1 MNSHDKYAALLDA
14 FIDGELSAQEA
25 GEVREHLTLCADC
38 QAYVSDALA
47 MRDAFP
53 DIEETVV
60 PDGFAESV
68 LAALPPR
75 QIPWRTQWKKFM
87 LPLAACLAVFLL
99 VRGLPRIGES
109 TGSGDVYK
117 IGDAV
122 SESVTSDTDAG
133 GGTPMLSVAYNPD
146 DADTMPSADAGYVSD
161 DADTVPPA
169 GAAHDS
175 DDADTVPPADTGY
188 VSDDADTADYRFSDA
203 PQANSPAES
212 AASKKS
218 APEQQSAAESV
229 PEEEEAPD
237 GVPLASGSVDTESA
251 TAPDTVNAA
260 APIPEPERDAFGDS
274 VPENA
279 EAELYAAPSVW
290 TVPAEAAPLLKS
302 YDRAGETTS
311 GVWYALTAAEF
322 DALSLQLADSDM
334 EAVPGGDTPPTTS
347 PDAEYYIFVPL

>member
-1 MNSHDKYAALLDA
+1 MDSHDKYAALLDA

-38 QAYVSDALA
+38 QAYVSDALS

-75 QIPWRTQWKKFM
+75 QIPWRTQWKKFV

-133 GGTPMLSVAYNPD
+133 GETPMLSVAYNPD
-146 DADTMPSADAGYVSD
+146 DADTVPPADAGYVSD
-161 DADTVPPA
+161 DADTM
-169 GAAHDS
+169 
-175 DDADTVPPADTGY
+175 PPADAAY
-188 VSDDADTADYRFSDA
+188 DSDDADTADYRFSDA
-203 PQANSPAES
+203 PQALEANSPAES

-229 PEEEEAPD
+229 PEEEEALD
-237 GVPLASGSVDTESA
+237 GVPLAAGSVDTKSA

-260 APIPEPERDAFGDS
+260 APVPEPERDAFGDS

-334 EAVPGGDTPPTTS
+334 EAVPGDDTPPTTS
-347 PDAEYYIFVPL
+347 PDAEYYIFMPLR